1 MWVYPYRMSQ
11 GGGKNSQELFRKA
24 KKVTPGG
31 VHSPVRAFRAVGGE
45 PFFVASAKGAL
56 LRDVDG
62 REYVDYVGSWGPAIL
77 GHAHPEV
84 VDAIRN
90 AADKGSVM
98 ALLMRER

>member
-1 MWVYPYRMSQ
+1 MGVYPYWMSQ

-62 REYVDYVGSWGPAIL
+62 REYVD
-77 GHAHPEV
+77 
-84 VDAIRN
+84 
-90 AADKGSVM
+90 
-98 ALLMRER
+98 